1 MCSISGI
8 PAPMKKVWD
17 RVGIAFSSACVLHC
31 IAVAFIPLFFPAFRV
46 FAHQSWPHIFVGFI
60 ILLTSPL
67 AFIPGYR
74 KHGLTWIL
82 GVAVLGLVFVLG
94 GVLLED
100 HVSDQISHGISIIG
114 SLILVFAHTKNILH
128 SQRHHHQCC

>member
-1 MCSISGI
+1 MCSMSGI
-8 PAPMKKVWD
+8 PAPMKKIWD

-31 IAVAFIPLFFPAFRV
+31 VAVAFLPLFFPAFRI
-46 FAHQSWPHIFVGFI
+46 FGHQSWVHLFVGFI

-67 AFIPGYR
+67 AFIPGYK

-82 GVAVLGLVFVLG
+82 SVAVFGLVLVLS

-100 HVSDQISHGISIIG
+100 RVSDQMSHGISIFG
-114 SLILVFAHTKNILH
+114 SLLLVFAHTKNIIH
-128 SQRHHHQCC
+128 SQRHHHCC